1 MDCFRACAGKPDGAA
16 DNELEVAVSGT
27 VPVVLV
33 ANRAEIACR
42 IIKACHKLHL
52 RAVAVYTEA
61 GACQL
66 TSCEHVCLQQH
77 RYRPLIAVSDVR
89 SK

>member
-1 MDCFRACAGKPDGAA
+1 MDSAPESAGAA
-16 DNELEVAVSGT
+16 APTALEAWVQLPANGT

-52 RAVAVYTEA
+52 KAVAVYTDPGTA
-61 GACQL
+61 F
-66 TSCEHVCLQQH
+66 VC
-77 RYRPLIAVSDVR
+77 SVR
-89 SK
+89 TLA